1 MSATCASV
9 EGTKEAD
16 VDVVTQYAWI
26 IWIALVLLFVVVEV
40 TTLELTFLML
50 AIGSVGGLL
59 ADLFG
64 APWWLQIVV
73 AAVLAVLLL
82 FTVRPPLLRALG
94 RGGDP
99 TPSNVEALLGLRG
112 TVVVA
117 LGPDAGQVKLT
128 NGDTWTARLLPTG
141 SAKTPAGSLP
151 PAVLDTG
158 STVVVTAIDGSTAL
172 VVPA

>member
-1 MSATCASV
+1 M
-9 EGTKEAD
+9 
-16 VDVVTQYAWI
+16 DVVTQYAWI

-59 ADLFG
+59 ADLLG

-73 AAVLAVLLL
+73 AGVLAVLLL

-117 LGPDAGQVKLT
+117 IGPGIGQVKLS
-128 NGDTWTARLLPTG
+128 NGDTWTARVLSAPLAGG
-141 SAKTPAGSLP
+141 SPDL
-151 PAVLDTG
+151 VLDTG
-158 STVVVTAIDGSTAL
+158 SPVVVTAIEGSTAL

>member
-1 MSATCASV
+1 
-9 EGTKEAD
+9 

-26 IWIALVLLFVVVEV
+26 VWIALILLFVVVEV
-40 TTLELTFLML
+40 TTLEFTFLML

-59 ADLFG
+59 AGLFG
-64 APWWLQIVV
+64 APWWLQVVV

-94 RGGDP
+94 KGGDP

-112 TVVVA
+112 TVVVPLSA
-117 LGPDAGQVKLT
+117 HAGQVKLS
-128 NGDTWTARLLPTG
+128 NGDTWTARLISTPPTSVG
-141 SAKTPAGSLP
+141 EGAT
-151 PAVLDTG
+151 LDTG
-158 STVVVTAIDGSTAL
+158 AAVVVTAIEGSTAL